1 MPTRYDIVGGR
12 PLHGTL
18 RVSGAKNAAL
28 KMIVAALIADGVTT
42 LHNVPRITDVEITL
56 KLCEELGASYVW
68 RDATTVAIDARRIS
82 NPVIPLRYSG
92 STRTPILFVSPL
104 LHRLGKAELTTI
116 GGCSIGPRPINYHVA
131 GLRQLGVT
139 VEEVS
144 RTAYRFHADRLHGD
158 VITLEYPSV
167 GATENL
173 LMAAVGAHGRTV
185 IRNAAIEP
193 EILNLAGLLQAMGA
207 VVYQDVNRTW
217 IVEGTSRFRAVE
229 YEVINDRI
237 EAASF
242 AACAVATGG
251 EVFVQG
257 AMQRD
262 MVTFLDWLRKVGGDF
277 DIHPDGIRFYRSGR
291 LRPVNLETDVH
302 PGFMTD
308 WQPPFVALLTQAA
321 GISVVH
327 ETVYESRFGYVEAL
341 VAMGAQ
347 IQLTTDCLGSRECR
361 FTNKNHLHSAL
372 ISGPTPLRG
381 GRLHIPDLRAGF
393 AYVMAALLATGESRI
408 YGTEFVQRGYA
419 DLIGK
424 LQGIGAEIVETPV
437 ESAVETV

>member
-12 PLHGTL
+12 PLQGTL

-56 KLCEELGASYVW
+56 KLCEELGAHYRW
-68 RDATTVAIDARRIS
+68 RDETTVEIDARNIH
-82 NPVIPLRYSG
+82 NAVIPLKYSG

-116 GGCSIGPRPINYHVA
+116 GGCSIGPRPINYHIA
-131 GLRQLGVT
+131 GLRQLGVQ
-139 VEEVS
+139 VEEAS
-144 RTAYRFHADRLHGD
+144 RTAYRFQADRLHGNI
-158 VITLEYPSV
+158 ITLEYPSV

-173 LMAAVGAHGRTV
+173 LMAAVAARGRTV

-193 EILNLAGLLQAMGA
+193 EILNLAGMLQAMGA

-217 IVEGTSRFRAVE
+217 IVEGTTRFRAVE
-229 YEVINDRI
+229 YEVMDDRI

-251 EVFVQG
+251 EVLVKG
-257 AMQRD
+257 AIQRD
-262 MVTFLDWLRKVGGDF
+262 MVTFLDWLRKVGGEF
-277 DIHPDGIRFYRSGR
+277 DIYPDGIRFYRQDR

-308 WQPPFVALLTQAA
+308 WQPPFVVLLTQAE

-341 VAMGAQ
+341 VSMGAH

-361 FTNKNHLHSAL
+361 FTNKNYLHSAL

-381 GRLHIPDLRAGF
+381 GTLHIPDLRAGF
-393 AYVMAALLATGESRI
+393 AYVMAALIARGESRI

-419 DLIGK
+419 NLIGK
-424 LQGIGAEIVETPV
+424 LREIGADISETPV
-437 ESAVETV
+437 ETAESQ

>member
-1 MPTRYDIVGGR
+1 MPTCYDIVGGR
-12 PLHGTL
+12 PLQGTL

-56 KLCEELGASYVW
+56 KLCEELGARYRW
-68 RDATTVAIDARRIS
+68 RDETTVEIDARNI
-82 NPVIPLRYSG
+82 NNAVIPLKYSG

-104 LHRLGKAELTTI
+104 LHRLDKAELTTI
-116 GGCSIGPRPINYHVA
+116 GGCSIGPRPINYHIA
-131 GLRQLGVT
+131 GLRQLGAH
-139 VEEVS
+139 VEEIS
-144 RTAYRFHADRLHGD
+144 RTSYRFQADRLHGNI
-158 VITLEYPSV
+158 ITLEYPSV

-173 LMAAVGAHGRTV
+173 LMAAVAARGRTV

-193 EILNLAGLLQAMGA
+193 EILNLAGMLQAMGA

-217 IVEGTSRFRAVE
+217 IVEGTTRFRAVE
-229 YEVINDRI
+229 YEVMDDRI

-251 EVFVQG
+251 EVLVKG
-257 AMQRD
+257 AIQRD
-262 MVTFLDWLRKVGGDF
+262 MVTFLDWLRKVGGEF
-277 DIHPDGIRFYRSGR
+277 DIYPDGIRFYRQDR

-308 WQPPFVALLTQAA
+308 WQPPFVVLLTQAE

-341 VAMGAQ
+341 VSMGAH

-361 FTNKNHLHSAL
+361 FTNKNYLHSAL

-381 GRLHIPDLRAGF
+381 GTLHIPDLRAGF
-393 AYVMAALLATGESRI
+393 AYVMAALIARGESRI

-419 DLIGK
+419 NLIGK
-424 LQGIGAEIVETPV
+424 LREIGADISETPV
-437 ESAVETV
+437 ETAESQ

>member
-12 PLHGTL
+12 PLQGTL

-56 KLCEELGASYVW
+56 KLCEELGARYWW
-68 RDATTVAIDARRIS
+68 RDETTVEIDARNI
-82 NPVIPLRYSG
+82 NNAVIPLKYSG

-116 GGCSIGPRPINYHVA
+116 GGCSIGPRPINYHIA
-131 GLRQLGVT
+131 GLRQLGAH
-139 VEEVS
+139 VEEIS
-144 RTAYRFHADRLHGD
+144 RTSYRFQADWLHGN
-158 VITLEYPSV
+158 IINLEYPSV

-173 LMAAVGAHGRTV
+173 LMAAVGARGRTV

-193 EILNLAGLLQAMGA
+193 EILNLAGMLQAMGA

-217 IVEGTSRFRAVE
+217 IVEGTTRFRAVE
-229 YEVINDRI
+229 YEVMDDRI

-251 EVFVQG
+251 EVLVKG
-257 AMQRD
+257 AIQRD
-262 MVTFLDWLRKVGGDF
+262 MVTFLDWLRKVGGEF
-277 DIHPDGIRFYRSGR
+277 DIYPDGIRFYRQDR

-308 WQPPFVALLTQAA
+308 WQPPFVVLLTQAE

-341 VAMGAQ
+341 VSMGAH
-347 IQLTTDCLGSRECR
+347 IQLTNDCLGSRECR
-361 FTNKNHLHSAL
+361 FTNKNYLHSAL

-381 GRLHIPDLRAGF
+381 GTLYIPDLRAGF
-393 AYVMAALLATGESRI
+393 AYVMAALIASGESRI

-419 DLIGK
+419 NLIGK
-424 LQGIGAEIVETPV
+424 LREIGADISETPV
-437 ESAVETV
+437 ETAESP

>member
-1 MPTRYDIVGGR
+1 MPTCYDIVGGR
-12 PLHGTL
+12 PLRGTL

-56 KLCEELGASYVW
+56 KLCEELGARYRW
-68 RDATTVAIDARRIS
+68 RDETTVEIDARNID
-82 NPVIPLRYSG
+82 NAVIPLKYSG

-116 GGCSIGPRPINYHVA
+116 GGCSIGPRPINYHIA
-131 GLRQLGVT
+131 GLRQLGVQ
-139 VEEVS
+139 VEEAS
-144 RTAYRFHADRLHGD
+144 RTAYRFQADRLHGNI
-158 VITLEYPSV
+158 ITLEYPSV

-173 LMAAVGAHGRTV
+173 LMAAVAARGRTV

-193 EILNLAGLLQAMGA
+193 EILNLAGMLQAMGA

-217 IVEGTSRFRAVE
+217 IVEGTTRFRAVE
-229 YEVINDRI
+229 YEVMDDRI

-251 EVFVQG
+251 EVLVKG
-257 AMQRD
+257 AIQRD
-262 MVTFLDWLRKVGGDF
+262 MVTFLDWLRKVGGEF
-277 DIHPDGIRFYRSGR
+277 DIYPDGIRFYRQDR

-308 WQPPFVALLTQAA
+308 WQPPFVVLLTQAE

-341 VAMGAQ
+341 VSMGAH

-361 FTNKNHLHSAL
+361 FTNKNYLHSAL

-381 GRLHIPDLRAGF
+381 GTLHIPDLRAGF
-393 AYVMAALLATGESRI
+393 AYVMAALIARGESRI

-419 DLIGK
+419 NLIGK
-424 LQGIGAEIVETPV
+424 LREIGAEISEAPVETA
-437 ESAVETV
+437 ESQ

>member
-1 MPTRYDIVGGR
+1 MPTRYDIAGGR
-12 PLHGTL
+12 PLQGTL

-56 KLCEELGASYVW
+56 KLCEELGARYAW
-68 RDATTVAIDARRIS
+68 RDETTVEIDARHVC
-82 NPVIPLRYSG
+82 NPVIPLKYSG

-104 LHRLGKAELTTI
+104 LHRLGRAELTTI
-116 GGCSIGPRPINYHVA
+116 GGCSIGPRPINYHIA
-131 GLRQLGVT
+131 GLRQLGVR
-139 VEEVS
+139 VEESS
-144 RTAYRFHADRLHGD
+144 RTAYQFHADQLHGNI
-158 VITLEYPSV
+158 ITLEYPSV

-173 LMAAVGAHGRTV
+173 LMASVGARGRTV

-193 EILNLAGLLQAMGA
+193 EILNLAGMLQAMGA

-217 IVEGTSRFRAVE
+217 IVEGASRFRAVE
-229 YEVINDRI
+229 YEVMDDRI

-251 EVFVQG
+251 EVFISG
-257 AMQRD
+257 AVQRD
-262 MVTFLDWLRKVGGDF
+262 LVTFLDWLRKVGGEF
-277 DIHPDGIRFYRSGR
+277 DILPTGIRFYRDGK

-308 WQPPFVALLTQAA
+308 WQPPFVVLLTQAE

-341 VAMGAQ
+341 VSMGAH
-347 IQLTTDCLGSRECR
+347 IQLTNDCLGSRECR
-361 FTNKNHLHSAL
+361 FTNKNYLHSAL

-381 GRLHIPDLRAGF
+381 SVLHIPDLRAGF
-393 AYVMAALLATGESRI
+393 AYVMAALMATGESQI

-424 LQGIGAEIVETPV
+424 LRSVGAEIVETPV
-437 ESAVETV
+437 EVMETS